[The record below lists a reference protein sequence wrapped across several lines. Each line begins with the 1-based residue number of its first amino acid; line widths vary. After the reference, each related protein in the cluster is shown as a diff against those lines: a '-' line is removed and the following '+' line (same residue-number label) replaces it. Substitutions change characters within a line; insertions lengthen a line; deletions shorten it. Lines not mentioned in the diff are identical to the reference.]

1 MDAFSVRFA
10 PDMTAGMEV
19 AGRSG
24 GEAIALCKYMKY
36 LVTLVTPPKNLTLR
50 FPAYNTGLPVSIHYC
65 PSDPKK
71 QDELFHPTHHPH
83 ILNTGDV

>member
-24 GEAIALCKYMKY
+24 GEAIAL

-50 FPAYNTGLPVSIHYC
+50 FPAYNTDPLINWWLRQRRPVLLGNEGFDFGSLSLTHYESIY
-65 PSDPKK
+65 
-71 QDELFHPTHHPH
+71 
-83 ILNTGDV
+83 